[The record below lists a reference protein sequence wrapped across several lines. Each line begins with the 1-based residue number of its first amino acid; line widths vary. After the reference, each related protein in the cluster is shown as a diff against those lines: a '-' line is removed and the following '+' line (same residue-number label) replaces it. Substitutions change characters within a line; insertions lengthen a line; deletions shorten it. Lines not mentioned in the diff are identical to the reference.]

1 MRLSQNS
8 ERAPGPRDI
17 VDPLVA
23 IWAFLA
29 TLVLVWV
36 LLSWGSSGSMIT
48 NEHAA
53 RMSTATQ
60 VSVQATRIAQ
70 LTRLSPTP

>member
-1 MRLSQNS
+1 MIDADPR
-8 ERAPGPRDI
+8 GPRDI

-23 IWAFLA
+23 IWAAVA

-36 LLSWGSSGSMIT
+36 LLSWGSSGSMIAT
-48 NEHAA
+48 EHAQ
-53 RMSTATQ
+53 RMSSATQ

-70 LTRLSPTP
+70 LMRPSPAP